1 MVLINLKSSLPT
13 GPITANDSFLYETT
27 VATPNDELIASLV
40 DIHNARVRSNL
51 LVDGVRGLA
60 AYGVMK
66 KPEEV
71 GTDEVS
77 VDGDAAFLCLIVLQR
92 VLLFEIVDAIS
103 CHRGSLFYCIL
114 QVQELVGKVV
124 EKGPNYVADPSGL
137 RTGNP
142 PDEKMAQVLQ
152 EVALKLE
159 EYVSKVS
166 VDT

>member
-92 VLLFEIVDAIS
+92 VLLFEINR
-103 CHRGSLFYCIL
+103 CWFLLYLNL